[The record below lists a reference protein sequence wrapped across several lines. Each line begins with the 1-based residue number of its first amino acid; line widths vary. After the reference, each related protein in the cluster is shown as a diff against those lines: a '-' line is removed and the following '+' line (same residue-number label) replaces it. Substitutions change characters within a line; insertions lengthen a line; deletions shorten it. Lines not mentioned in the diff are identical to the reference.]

1 MGRAP
6 KSTGASDAAVTSA
19 IATETNLSENC
30 IVAYNPDVAGKKTMT
45 SSTERSIP
53 TEQPFYTWTEAQQDF
68 FFLFSNMTSSRPA

>member
-19 IATETNLSENC
+19 NATETNLSENC
-30 IVAYNPDVAGKKTMT
+30 IVAYNPDVAGKKNNDELYRAEYPDGAAILYMDR
-45 SSTERSIP
+45 STTR
-53 TEQPFYTWTEAQQDF
+53 F